1 MVVKMRSRPVI
12 ALSPR
17 SKNYWGRRLSACP
30 FCPYLHDFF
39 LAQPLLF
46 FAVVDFLVAALG
58 ISPHPLRQENLTLLI
73 AKVNEMGRTAAV
85 RTTKALDN
93 YLCVGK
99 GKGQRVEL
107 TFYALIG
114 LYHEDAL
121 NPCVAKQVVN
131 VPVKF
136 FAFLEMPS

>member
-1 MVVKMRSRPVI
+1 MP
-12 ALSPR
+12 A
-17 SKNYWGRRLSACP
+17 P
-30 FCPYLHDFF
+30 FVPYLLAFF

-58 ISPHPLRQENLTLLI
+58 ISPHPLRQENLTLSF
-73 AKVNEMGRTAAV
+73 AEVNKVGRTVTV
-85 RTTKALDN
+85 RATKALDN

-99 GKGQRVEL
+99 GEGQRVEL
-107 TFYALIG
+107 AFHPLVSFQN
-114 LYHEDAL
+114 EDAL
-121 NPCVAKQVVN
+121 NFRMAKQIVN

>member
-12 ALSPR
+12 PYHRAQKLSGQATFVP
-17 SKNYWGRRLSACP
+17 AP
-30 FCPYLHDFF
+30 FVPYLLAFF

-58 ISPHPLRQENLTLLI
+58 ISPHPLRQENLTFLI
-73 AKVNEMGRTAAV
+73 AKVNEVGWTATI

-99 GKGQRVEL
+99 GEGQRVEL
-107 TFYALIG
+107 AF
-114 LYHEDAL
+114 HPVVSFQNEDAL
-121 NPCVAKQVVN
+121 NFRVAKQVVN

-136 FAFLEMPS
+136 FAIPEMSP

>member
-1 MVVKMRSRPVI
+1 MP
-12 ALSPR
+12 A
-17 SKNYWGRRLSACP
+17 P
-30 FCPYLHDFF
+30 FVPYLLAFF

-58 ISPHPLRQENLTLLI
+58 ISPHPLRQENLTLFL
-73 AKVNEMGRTAAV
+73 AEVNKMGRAATV
-85 RTTKALDN
+85 RATKALDN
-93 YLCVGK
+93 YLRVGN
-99 GKGQRVEL
+99 GEGQRVEL

-114 LYHEDAL
+114 LQNEDAL

-131 VPVKF
+131 MPVKF

>member
-1 MVVKMRSRPVI
+1 VP
-12 ALSPR
+12 A
-17 SKNYWGRRLSACP
+17 P
-30 FCPYLHDFF
+30 FAPYLLAFF

-73 AKVNEMGRTAAV
+73 AKVNEVGWTATIRA
-85 RTTKALDN
+85 TKALDN

-107 TFYALIG
+107 ALYPFVG
-114 LYHEDAL
+114 FQNENAL
-121 NPCVAKQVVN
+121 NP
-131 VPVKF
+131 
-136 FAFLEMPS
+136 

>member
-1 MVVKMRSRPVI
+1 VP
-12 ALSPR
+12 A
-17 SKNYWGRRLSACP
+17 P
-30 FCPYLHDFF
+30 FVPYLLAFF

-58 ISPHPLRQENLTLLI
+58 ISPHPLRQENLTFLI
-73 AKVNEMGRTAAV
+73 AKVNEVGWTATI

-99 GKGQRVEL
+99 GEGQRVEL
-107 TFYALIG
+107 AFHPLVSFQN
-114 LYHEDAL
+114 EDAL
-121 NPCVAKQVVN
+121 NFRVAKQVVN

-136 FAFLEMPS
+136 FAIPEMSP